1 MIFQNLTFNHSAN
14 INANDD
20 IQMYITSGSNYWI
33 DHVTFSGHS
42 YSSSGSD
49 LDKLLYIGDRADYI
63 TISNSKFANHKY
75 GIILGH
81 PNDGNSSY
89 NGVPHVT
96 MSNNYFEN
104 LYVRG
109 PGLMRYGFFHIKT
122 IMPITL
128 TKQLRLEKSAYLFRK
143 QLLRCRG

>member
-1 MIFQNLTFNHSAN
+1 
-14 INANDD
+14 
-20 IQMYITSGSNYWI
+20 
-33 DHVTFSGHS
+33 FSGHS

-96 MSNNYFEN
+96 MANNYFEN

-109 PGLMRYGFFHIKT
+109 PGLMRYGYFHIKNNY
-122 IMPITL
+122 
-128 TKQLRLEKSAYLFRK
+128 A
-143 QLLRCRG
+143 